1 MYEVVKYQPSQAELR
16 RKSYSQV
23 PGLID
28 SLSNTDK
35 QIYKESLER
44 PIRAIPDAELLQ
56 TVNIILPRIA
66 KDMGYSFKDTGELQ
80 NLITR
85 SAEILKNYYSGLS
98 IKGIVLAFEL
108 CLIGE
113 LDRYLPKR
121 IGGEADRSHYNNF
134 GLEYICKILN
144 AYKNRRG
151 EMLDSLEGKAPAQK
165 QERKPQEDAMYERA
179 TKIDCIL
186 CFWYYK
192 YHNKLPD
199 ISPIAEMLYY
209 NLLSRVGLTPEVE
222 VTIAEQQAIW
232 QRTVNEFARQG
243 QVSDVAKMRVI
254 GIEGV
259 QKEHRTYALA
269 RRRALEAAFAQ
280 MIKDEI
286 QITDY
291 IRP

>member
-1 MYEVVKYQPSQAELR
+1 MYEIVKYQPSQAELR

-35 QIYKESLER
+35 LIYKESLER

-66 KDMGYSFKDTGELQ
+66 KDMGYSFKDMGELQ

-151 EMLDSLEGKAPAQK
+151 EVLDSLEGKVPAQK

-186 CFWYYK
+186 CYWYYK

>member
-1 MYEVVKYQPSQAELR
+1 MYEIVKYQPSQAELR
-16 RKSYSQV
+16 RKGYSQV

-35 QIYKESLER
+35 LIYKESLER

-66 KDMGYSFKDTGELQ
+66 KDMGYSFKDMGELQ

-151 EMLDSLEGKAPAQK
+151 EVLDSLEGKVPAQK

-186 CFWYYK
+186 CYWYYK

>member
-16 RKSYSQV
+16 RKNYSQV

-35 QIYKESLER
+35 LIYKESLER

-66 KDMGYSFKDTGELQ
+66 KDMGYSFKDMGELQ

-151 EMLDSLEGKAPAQK
+151 EVLDSLEGKAPAQK

-186 CFWYYK
+186 CYWYYK

>member
-1 MYEVVKYQPSQAELR
+1 MYEIVKYQPSQAELR

-35 QIYKESLER
+35 LIYKESLER
-44 PIRAIPDAELLQ
+44 PIRAIPDAELLK

-66 KDMGYSFKDTGELQ
+66 KDMGYSFKDMGELQ

-151 EMLDSLEGKAPAQK
+151 EVLDSLEGKAPAQK

-186 CFWYYK
+186 CYWYYK

-269 RRRALEAAFAQ
+269 RRRALEAAFAR